1 MDKKYILYKALE
13 CYYSKDDMIHD
24 LKHIYGIEDLEGCDE
39 NEISSI
45 LDYYDI
51 KFEIIQK

>member
-13 CYYSKDDMIHD
+13 CYDSRDELIHD
-24 LKHIYGIEDLEGCDE
+24 LNHIYGIDELEECDE
-39 NEISSI
+39 SEISSI
-45 LDYYDI
+45 LDYYDL

>member
-13 CYYSKDDMIHD
+13 CYDSKDEMIHD
-24 LKHIYGIEDLEGCDE
+24 LKHIYGIEDLGGCDE

-45 LDYYDI
+45 LDYYDL
-51 KFEIIQK
+51 KFEII